1 MKKRRACLSLLC
13 GVCLLPLVL
22 ATLGF
27 LLPAQYGQTYLGE
40 MPAKQHRLETAEG
53 KRIIIIGGS
62 SVPFSLDSALLEQLL
77 PGWTVVDY
85 GLYAQLGTVTMLDW
99 ARDGIRAG
107 DLVILAPEQDSLALS
122 CQADGECILQACDGS
137 WGLLA
142 KLNPKRLEK
151 TAAAF
156 PAFAGKK
163 LRYAL
168 LGQPIPTDI
177 YARSSFNSY
186 GDIGCEGR
194 EQNILP
200 GLFQENQPI
209 SFDPAMLSPDFVEE
223 VKDFAAAVEEKGA
236 SLVYHFSPMNAAA
249 LAAGTERADIDG
261 YYDALSSALGLPILG
276 NPHRCILESGWFF
289 DSNFHLNEAGSVLF
303 TGMLAEDIK
312 LYLQDTSPTV
322 YTVPAMPAP
331 LQGAVAGDDSDERF
345 FTYQKSGDGW
355 IIDGVTPD
363 GQQQEALIL
372 PTTHGGQPVTGMTA
386 AALHGCTRLNTLTVQ
401 PNISTLWDGFA
412 DGCVSLQRVILTGER
427 PSDYSVGGGLMGSTQ
442 FLIQVPA
449 AALDNYRR
457 SYSWQKY
464 EAWIVGGS

>member
-1 MKKRRACLSLLC
+1 MKKHRARLSLLC

-22 ATLGF
+22 AALGF
-27 LLPAQYGQTYLGE
+27 LLPTQYGQTYLGE

-99 ARDGIRAG
+99 AKDSIRAG
-107 DLVILAPEQDSLALS
+107 DFVILTPEQDPLALS
-122 CQADGECILQACDGS
+122 CQIDGECILQACDGN
-137 WGLLA
+137 WGLLTR
-142 KLNPKRLEK
+142 LNPKRFEQV
-151 TAAAF
+151 AAAF

-168 LGQPIPTDI
+168 VGQPIPTDI
-177 YARSSFNSY
+177 YAQRSFNSY

-200 GLFQENQPI
+200 GLYQENQPI

-223 VKDFAAAVEEKGA
+223 VKDFAAAVKEKGA

-249 LAAGTERADIDG
+249 LAADADIDG
-261 YYDALSSALGLPILG
+261 YYDALSSTLAIPILG

-289 DSNFHLNEAGSVLF
+289 DSNFHLNEAGSILF
-303 TGMLAEDIK
+303 TEMLAEDIK

-322 YTVPAMPAP
+322 YTVPAMPTP
-331 LQGAVAGDDSDERF
+331 LQGTVAGDDSDECF
-345 FTYQKSGDGW
+345 FTYQETGNGW

-363 GQQQEALIL
+363 GQRQEALIL
-372 PTTHGGQPVTGMTA
+372 PATHGGQPVTGMTA
-386 AALHGCTRLNTLTVQ
+386 TALHGCTRLKALTVQ

-427 PSDYSVGGGLMGSTQ
+427 PSDYSVGDGLMGSTQ

-449 AALDNYRR
+449 VALDNYRR

-464 EAWIVGGS
+464 EAWIVSGS